1 MGNTSTHQGLTS
13 YSHNMLRIALT
24 SPYDF
29 ACPGGVN
36 EHVWHL
42 AQHLRRRGH
51 SVDIIAPCSDEASSK
66 YRGLIKVNT
75 KIFSI
80 PFSGAVANITLSP
93 AVLQQVKQILQ
104 AHQYDIIH
112 IHEPMA
118 PFLSL
123 AVLYYSRALNVGTFH
138 QYRTTHPIYE
148 CFRPLIPYFINRL
161 SGRIAVSQAAHE
173 FAQRYFPY
181 DDYRII
187 PNGIDLTP
195 YQMPSVIPWDEYLND
210 GKLNILFIGRLEHRK
225 GFRYL
230 LRAFRQVKK
239 VIPEARLLVAGGFSR
254 QDCLTY
260 VRYVRH
266 FRIGDVKF
274 IGLISHTDKYRW
286 YKTAHVFCAPSTG
299 YESFGLVLAEAMSA
313 GTAVI
318 ASDIAGYR
326 DVIEDGVTGLL
337 VPPTN
342 EKELAKA
349 IIHLLRD
356 ATRRQQLSQAAQQ
369 AVRQYDWARV
379 TLKIEDYYKE
389 LLAHHINF
397 E

>member
-1 MGNTSTHQGLTS
+1 
-13 YSHNMLRIALT
+13 MLRIALT

-29 ACPGGVN
+29 ARPGGVN

-51 SVDIIAPCSDEASSK
+51 SVDIIAPCSSKDSSIE
-66 YRGLIKVNT
+66 GLIKVNT
-75 KIFSI
+75 KIFSV

-93 AVLQQVKQILQ
+93 AVWKQVKQILR
-104 AHQYDIIH
+104 AREYHIIH

-123 AVLYYSRALNVGTFH
+123 AVLRYSRTLNVGTFH

-148 CFRPLIPYFINRL
+148 CLGPIFTYFINRL
-161 SGRIAVSQAAHE
+161 SGRIAVSQAAHQL
-173 FAQRYFPY
+173 AQRYFPY
-181 DDYRII
+181 DDYRVI
-187 PNGIDLTP
+187 PNGIDLAP
-195 YQMPSVIPWDEYLND
+195 YQTSSVMPWDEYLRD

-239 VIPEARLLVAGGFSR
+239 VIPEARLLVAGAFSNE
-254 QDCLTY
+254 DCLTY

-266 FRIGDVKF
+266 FRICDVKF

-313 GTAVI
+313 GTPVI

-337 VPPTN
+337 VPPTDDN
-342 EKELAKA
+342 ELAKA
-349 IIHLLRD
+349 IIHLLRNT
-356 ATRRQQLSQAAQQ
+356 TRNRQLSQAAQK
-369 AVRQYDWARV
+369 AVQQYDWVRV
-379 TLKIEDYYKE
+379 TGKIEAYYKE
-389 LLAHHINF
+389 LLAHHNQ
-397 E
+397 